1 MSHQTVATLVPYF
14 NFLYSVSQLETL
26 HSIIPPPPPT
36 LPLPSPSPS
45 PTPPTFLTPIPSSL
59 LPNFK

>member
-26 HSIIPPPPPT
+26 HSI
-36 LPLPSPSPS
+36 LPLPSPTPSHFPYSYPLLSPAQ
-45 PTPPTFLTPIPSSL
+45 L
-59 LPNFK
+59 

>member
-26 HSIIPPPPPT
+26 HSIIPSPPPPT
-36 LPLPSPSPS
+36 LPLPS

>member
-36 LPLPSPSPS
+36 LPLPSPTPSHFPYSYPLLSPAQ
-45 PTPPTFLTPIPSSL
+45 L
-59 LPNFK
+59 

>member
-26 HSIIPPPPPT
+26 HSIIPPPPHSLSRP
-36 LPLPSPSPS
+36 PPPP
-45 PTPPTFLTPIPSSL
+45 PPTFLTPIPSSL

>member
-26 HSIIPPPPPT
+26 HSIIPPPPT
-36 LPLPSPSPS
+36 LPLPSPSPTPSHFPYSYPLLS
-45 PTPPTFLTPIPSSL
+45 PAQL
-59 LPNFK
+59 

>member
-26 HSIIPPPPPT
+26 HSIIPPPHSPSP
-36 LPLPSPSPS
+36 LPLPHPLP
-45 PTPPTFLTPIPSSL
+45 LSL
-59 LPNFK
+59 LLSPPLSCPTLNKI

>member
-26 HSIIPPPPPT
+26 HSIIPPPP
-36 LPLPSPSPS
+36 LSLSPP
-45 PTPPTFLTPIPSSL
+45 PPPPPPTFLTSIPSSL

>member
-26 HSIIPPPPPT
+26 HSIIPPPPT
-36 LPLPSPSPS
+36 LLLPSPS
-45 PTPPTFLTPIPSSL
+45 PTPSHFPYSYPL
-59 LPNFK
+59 LSPAQL

>member
-26 HSIIPPPPPT
+26 HSILPPHTPSPLPHPLPLSLLLSPPLSCPT
-36 LPLPSPSPS
+36 LNK
-45 PTPPTFLTPIPSSL
+45 I
-59 LPNFK
+59 

>member
-26 HSIIPPPPPT
+26 HSIIPPPP
-36 LPLPSPSPS
+36 LSLSPP
-45 PTPPTFLTPIPSSL
+45 PPPPPPTFLTPIPSSL

>member
-26 HSIIPPPPPT
+26 HSIIPPPPPHS
-36 LPLPSPSPS
+36 LSPP
-45 PTPPTFLTPIPSSL
+45 PPPPTFLTPIPSSL

>member
-26 HSIIPPPPPT
+26 HSIIPPPPHT
-36 LPLPSPSPS
+36 PSPP
-45 PTPPTFLTPIPSSL
+45 PPPPPPTFLTPIPSSL

>member
-26 HSIIPPPPPT
+26 HSIIPPPPHS
-36 LPLPSPSPS
+36 LSPP
-45 PTPPTFLTPIPSSL
+45 PPPPPPTFLTPIPSSL

>member
-26 HSIIPPPPPT
+26 HSIIPSPPHPHSLSPPPP
-36 LPLPSPSPS
+36 LPL
-45 PTPPTFLTPIPSSL
+45 SL
-59 LPNFK
+59 LLSPPLSYPTLNKI

>member
-26 HSIIPPPPPT
+26 HSIIPPPPPHS
-36 LPLPSPSPS
+36 LSPP
-45 PTPPTFLTPIPSSL
+45 PPPPPPTFLTPIPSSL

>member
-26 HSIIPPPPPT
+26 HSILPPW
-36 LPLPSPSPS
+36 
-45 PTPPTFLTPIPSSL
+45 IEGGG
-59 LPNFK
+59 

>member
-26 HSIIPPPPPT
+26 HSILPPPHSLSPPPPP
-36 LPLPSPSPS
+36 P
-45 PTPPTFLTPIPSSL
+45 PPTFLTPIPSSL